1 MRYLL
6 LLSFLLSLAC
16 SVPKK
21 ETEVKPIKNI
31 EKEVT
36 IKKTIDKPKIVENE
50 LIVIFRNPKNI
61 ESAKSLIKNSGLSFQ
76 KMVYN
81 KNTSKIGIIT
91 VPEGKRAF
99 WLEKLQKEN
108 AFKLVN
114 INNKKT
120 ASDLI
125 KKEENTLINIKKTP
139 CSGDCAVYELSIDK
153 QGNVIY
159 NGIKYVLKEGKHEFK
174 LSDKEFEKLNTMFSP
189 KGFENFKDEYDDP
202 SIVGLAN
209 TFITYNDK
217 QIKIRLWRDIP
228 DELINIHEYIESILL
243 NKKIIE

>member
-1 MRYLL
+1 
-6 LLSFLLSLAC
+6 
-16 SVPKK
+16 
-21 ETEVKPIKNI
+21 
-31 EKEVT
+31 
-36 IKKTIDKPKIVENE
+36 
-50 LIVIFRNPKNI
+50 
-61 ESAKSLIKNSGLSFQ
+61 
-76 KMVYN
+76 MVYD

-91 VPEGKRAF
+91 VPEGKRTF

-108 AFKLVN
+108 VFKLVN
-114 INNKKT
+114 INNKET
-120 ASDLI
+120 VSDLI

-174 LSDKEFEKLNTMFSP
+174 LSEKEFEKLNTMFSP

-243 NKKIIE
+243 NKKL

>member
-6 LLSFLLSLAC
+6 LLSFALTLAC

-21 ETEVKPIKNI
+21 ETKIKSTKI
-31 EKEVT
+31 EEKKV
-36 IKKTIDKPKIVENE
+36 ILKKTVDIPKTIENE
-50 LIVIFRNPKNI
+50 LIVIFKNPKNI
-61 ESAKSLIKNSGLSFQ
+61 EGAKSLIEDSGLSFQ
-76 KMVYN
+76 KMVYD
-81 KNTSKIGIIT
+81 KNTSKIGVIT

-99 WLEKLQKEN
+99 WLEKLKKTN

-114 INNKKT
+114 INTDKT
-120 ASDLI
+120 VSNLI
-125 KKEENTLINIKKTP
+125 KIEENTLVSIKKTP

-159 NGIKYVLKEGKHEFK
+159 KGIKYVLKEGKHEFK
-174 LSDKEFEKLNTMFSP
+174 LSEKEFEKLNTMFSA

-217 QIKIRLWRDIP
+217 QVKIRLWRDIP

-243 NKKIIE
+243 NKKMIE